1 MADTVA
7 DITKTS
13 GPTVWRGVILRFR
26 DRDHNYV
33 RLTRLGKNTQEI
45 GLSARELFDLRDLVE
60 ELIKEDSDS
69 TA

>member
-13 GPTVWRGVILRFR
+13 GPTVWRGIMLRFK

-33 RLTRLGKNTQEI
+33 QLNRLGKNTQKI
-45 GLSARELFDLRDLVE
+45 GFSARELFELRDLVE
-60 ELIKEDSDS
+60 ELIQEDREYM
-69 TA
+69 A